1 MAEESGADAP
11 LVGVVVLAFGEEPL
25 LAACLAAVL
34 ASEQVK
40 VQVVVVDNG
49 FSSPDE
55 DELRADARLTW
66 LTPGTNLGFTG
77 GCNLGAAQLDT
88 SVVAFVNSDA
98 VVAPG
103 ALAALVTALSDDR
116 VGLVSGQIVL
126 MDDPDIIN
134 SVGNPVHYSL
144 ISWAGGWGDPV
155 ASHRVEVDVASATG
169 AMFAV
174 RNRDWRNLGGFHE
187 ALFAYGEDVE
197 LSLRTWQAGRAVRY
211 VPGAV
216 AAHHYEFSR
225 NPAKFY
231 LLERNRL
238 INLVTLYEART
249 LRLLLPALL
258 VIEAG
263 VTAAAVAGGWFP
275 QKLQGWRWLWANRTA
290 VARRRALVQASRL
303 VPDSDIVGLLADAVT
318 PAEGAGVSVPPLANR
333 ALARYGRWVS
343 TRLRREIG

>member
-1 MAEESGADAP
+1 MIEPGEFGD
-11 LVGVVVLAFGEEPL
+11 VGVVVLAFGEEPL
-25 LAACLAAVL
+25 LADCLAAVL
-34 ASEQVK
+34 ASEGVLPRL
-40 VQVVVVDNG
+40 VVVDNG
-49 FSSPDE
+49 FSTADE
-55 DELRADARLTW
+55 GTLRADPRITW
-66 LTPGTNLGFTG
+66 LTPGRNLGFTG
-77 GCNLGAAQLDT
+77 GCNLGAAALDT
-88 SVVAFVNSDA
+88 PVVVFVNSDA

-103 ALAALVTALSDDR
+103 AIAALAAELVDPG

-126 MDDPDIIN
+126 LAQPGTIN

-155 ASHRVEVDVASATG
+155 GSHPISAEVASATG
-169 AMFAV
+169 AMFAI
-174 RNRDWRNLGGFHE
+174 RTRDWRSLGGFHE

-197 LSLRTWQAGRAVRY
+197 LSLRTWQSGRTVRY

-238 INLVTLYEART
+238 INLLTLYETRT

-263 VTAAAVAGGWFP
+263 VTAAAIAGGWFP
-275 QKLQGWRWLWANRTA
+275 QKLQGWRWLWANRSL
-290 VARRRALVQASRL
+290 VARRRTFVQESRL
-303 VPDSDIVGLLADAVT
+303 VPDSDIVGVLADAVT

-333 ALARYGRWVS
+333 ALAGYGRWLR
-343 TRLRREIG
+343 TRLRREIR